1 MEAAIRWS
9 PHAHQQS
16 PHFIIVDVAGNRLRL
31 CEVDNVDKNT
41 VRWKQLAA
49 RDKLPNFTAFDW
61 SRTHEHFVAIGSASG
76 EASLLEID
84 AGRPN
89 SDFTHSFPIKHQRK
103 CNSIAFSTSNLLAT
117 GLDRVR
123 NDFCMN
129 IYDLN
134 VGSYTAQQEPYKKLA
149 SSEAITSIKFFP
161 GHPQTLVAGVSRQ
174 CIRIYDLRDSAPVSA
189 AQYGTRQ
196 VHNLAIDP
204 LDENY
209 IISAGPTGD
218 PTVSVWDRRF
228 ASRPGPTTPSTEAPA
243 GAVLELRPAVD
254 NTHGAAIWGL
264 RFSGTKRGC
273 FGAIS
278 NTGELKVVEVAQYEC
293 KDQVPGSSGNASR
306 YQHFTKY
313 SHTLHYPW
321 YDPVYGQDESTRS
334 MAFDFM
340 TEGSPIGTHSTI
352 NLQYNR
358 EVKVT
363 KIPTQASTVRFT
375 ALDEIYCDQMAV
387 AEPSPP
393 DGPISDDLLR
403 LQTRMIDDRK
413 PSQGAFKSNTV
424 GAFARFDKLSMEN
437 FAHKAPDR
445 AKATTSRER
454 HEELLT
460 LGYPSVS
467 LDISDTLKSFGV
479 AKRRAKEGYCL
490 DCKKNKQILA
500 NDPWLVGLW
509 ELVQRFDDLAKD
521 DGMIADGVDL
531 SYLGVAYIWENSL
544 GGKQNGYR
552 LIGRPSVSAP
562 DFRNVIREIVQEK
575 EYPPFQGI
583 KTQRPEHRQL
593 CLAICGWTF
602 SAQRIRENCKALIEQ
617 GQYYKAIV
625 LAVFKGHKD
634 IALDFLKQLVRQR
647 LLQNIGLGAVIAC
660 DTVNKDQRELCE
672 WMAEETD
679 DPYLKALLQYFITG
693 NWEAVAKVE
702 ELCLVDRVGVA
713 LKYLDDDQLTQFIK
727 LVSHGARVYG
737 DIEGIVFTGL
747 GERAMDLFEHY
758 IAKFGDVQTAVLVTA
773 RTNPLYVSDARWEY
787 WRETYFMQLQTWRC
801 FIERTRFIVSHN
813 RAATTRD
820 GRCLNK
826 PFPRQITIRCMH
838 CQLALARRGDQ
849 LVPLAPDQ
857 PNNPPTGP
865 GGAPP
870 TTIPPTLPPP
880 AAVTSSGI
888 GIAAAAAA
896 GSKTA
901 KPAHKA
907 TSSSNNTPSN
917 ASGLVC
923 PRCGRRMPRCGICMM
938 WLGSPDPATA
948 GGAESLKAEDP
959 EARQMVF
966 CMTCA
971 HGFHGHHAR
980 DWFAKH
986 KTCPVPDCQCM
997 CGLLR

>member
-9 PHAHQQS
+9 PHSHQQS
-16 PHFIIVDVAGNRLRL
+16 PHFIVVDVAGNRLRL
-31 CEVDNVDKNT
+31 CEIEHVDKT
-41 VRWKQLAA
+41 AVRWRQLAA

-61 SRTHEHFVAIGSASG
+61 SKTHEHFVAIGSASG

-103 CNSIAFSTSNLLAT
+103 CNSIAFSSSNLLAT

-134 VGSYTAQQEPYKKLA
+134 VGSFTSQQEPYKKLA

-209 IISAGPTGD
+209 IISAGPSGD

-228 ASRPGPTTPSTEAPA
+228 ASRPGPTTPSGEAPA

-264 RFSGTKRGC
+264 RFSGSKRGC
-273 FGAIS
+273 FGAIAS
-278 NTGELKVVEVAQYEC
+278 TGELKIVEVAQYESREH
-293 KDQVPGSSGNASR
+293 SSGTSSSSR
-306 YQHFTKY
+306 CQHFTKY
-313 SHTLHYPW
+313 SHTMHYPW
-321 YDPVYGQDESTRS
+321 YDQQYGRDEAART

-340 TEGSPIGTHSTI
+340 SEASPVGNHSTI

-358 EVKVT
+358 EIKIS
-363 KIPTQASTVRFT
+363 KIPTQAPSIHFT
-375 ALDEIYCDQMAV
+375 ALDEIYRDQMAV

-393 DGPISDDLLR
+393 DGSVAEDLER
-403 LQTRMIDDRK
+403 LQARIVGDRK
-413 PSQGAFKSNTV
+413 QSSAFKSNTV
-424 GAFARFDKLSMEN
+424 GGFGRFDKLSMEN
-437 FAHKAPDR
+437 FGHKAPER
-445 AKATTSRER
+445 TKATTSRER

-460 LGYPSVS
+460 LGFPSTS
-467 LDISDTLKSFGV
+467 LDISDTLKALGV

-490 DCKKNKQILA
+490 DCKKNKQIVA

-509 ELVQRFDDLAKD
+509 ELIQRFDDLAKD
-521 DGMIADGVDL
+521 DGMVADGVDL

-552 LIGRPSVSAP
+552 LIGRPSVSPP

-575 EYPPFQGI
+575 EYPPFQGV

-660 DTVNKDQRELCE
+660 DTVNKDQRDLCE
-672 WMAEETD
+672 WMAEETE

-693 NWEAVAKVE
+693 NWETVTKIE
-702 ELCLVDRVGVA
+702 ELSLVDRVGVS

-727 LVSHGARVYG
+727 LVSHGARLYG

-758 IAKFGDVQTAVLVTA
+758 IAKFGDVQTAVLVMA
-773 RTNPLYVSDARWEY
+773 RTNPLYVSDPRWDY
-787 WRETYFMQLQTWRC
+787 WKDTYFMQMQTWRC

-813 RAATTRD
+813 KVAKTRD
-820 GRCLNK
+820 GLCLNK
-826 PFPRQITIRCMH
+826 AFPRQITIRCLH

-849 LVPLAPDQ
+849 LVPLSE
-857 PNNPPTGP
+857 PP
-865 GGAPP
+865 
-870 TTIPPTLPPP
+870 
-880 AAVTSSGI
+880 
-888 GIAAAAAA
+888 GIASALPSSTNIV
-896 GSKTA
+896 GGKPS
-901 KPAHKA
+901 KPATAQKA
-907 TSSSNNTPSN
+907 NTPSHN
-917 ASGLVC
+917 SGLVC

-938 WLGSPDPATA
+938 WLGSPDPATI
-948 GGAESLKAEDP
+948 GGAESLKDEDP

-966 CMTCA
+966 CMTCT

>member
-9 PHAHQQS
+9 PHSQQQS
-16 PHFIIVDVAGNRLRL
+16 PHFIVVDVAGNRLRL
-31 CEVDNVDKNT
+31 CEVEHVYKST

-61 SRTHEHFVAIGSASG
+61 SKTHEHFVAIGSASG

-84 AGRPN
+84 AARPN
-89 SDFTHSFPIKHQRK
+89 SDLTQSFPIKHQRK
-103 CNSIAFSTSNLLAT
+103 CNSISFSTSNLLAT

-134 VGSYTAQQEPYKKLA
+134 VGSFTAQQEPYKKLA

-174 CIRIYDLRDSAPVSA
+174 CIRIYDLR

-218 PTVSVWDRRF
+218 PTHYTRY
-228 ASRPGPTTPSTEAPA
+228 
-243 GAVLELRPAVD
+243 
-254 NTHGAAIWGL
+254 TH
-264 RFSGTKRGC
+264 
-273 FGAIS
+273 
-278 NTGELKVVEVAQYEC
+278 N
-293 KDQVPGSSGNASR
+293 
-306 YQHFTKY
+306 
-313 SHTLHYPW
+313 LHYPW
-321 YDPVYGQDESTRS
+321 YDPQYGHDESIRV

-340 TEGSPIGTHSTI
+340 SEGSPLGNHSAIT
-352 NLQYNR
+352 LQPSR
-358 EVKVT
+358 EIKVT
-363 KIPTQASTVRFT
+363 KIPTQAPSIHLT
-375 ALDEIYCDQMAV
+375 ALNEIYRDQMAV
-387 AEPSPP
+387 AEPSSP
-393 DGPISDDLLR
+393 DGPVSEDLAR
-403 LQTRMIDDRK
+403 LQTRTADDRR
-413 PSQGAFKSNTV
+413 PSLSAFKSNTV
-424 GAFARFDKLSMEN
+424 GALGRFDKLSMEN
-437 FAHKAPDR
+437 FGHKAPDR
-445 AKATTSRER
+445 SKATTSRER

-460 LGYPSVS
+460 FGFPDGR
-467 LDISDTLKSFGV
+467 LDLSDTLKTFGV

-490 DCKKNKQILA
+490 DCKKNKQIVA

-509 ELVQRFDDLAKD
+509 ELVQRLDDLAKD
-521 DGMIADGVDL
+521 DGMVADGVDL

-552 LIGRPSVSAP
+552 LIGRPSVSSP
-562 DFRNVIREIVQEK
+562 DFRNVICEIVQEK
-575 EYPPFQGI
+575 EYPPFQGV

-672 WMAEETD
+672 WMAEETE

-693 NWEAVAKVE
+693 NWETVAKIE
-702 ELCLVDRVGVA
+702 ELSLVDRVGVA

-747 GERAMDLFEHY
+747 GERAMDLFEHN
-758 IAKFGDVQTAVLVTA
+758 IAKFGDVQTAVLVMA
-773 RTNPLYVSDARWEY
+773 RTNPLYVTDPRWDY
-787 WRETYFMQLQTWRC
+787 WKDTYFMQMQTWRC

-813 RAATTRD
+813 KVAKTRD
-820 GRCLNK
+820 GHCLNK

-838 CQLALARRGDQ
+838 CQLALARRGDS
-849 LVPLAPDQ
+849 LVPLAD
-857 PNNPPTGP
+857 
-865 GGAPP
+865 
-870 TTIPPTLPPP
+870 PPP
-880 AAVTSSGI
+880 L
-888 GIAAAAAA
+888 AAAAPPSALPSSTNIV
-896 GSKTA
+896 GGKPS
-901 KPAHKA
+901 KPAPAPQK
-907 TSSSNNTPSN
+907 TSTPSHN
-917 ASGLVC
+917 SGLVC

-938 WLGSPDPATA
+938 WLGSPDPATI
-948 GGAESLKAEDP
+948 GGAESLKDEDH

-966 CMTCA
+966 CMTCT

>member
-61 SRTHEHFVAIGSASG
+61 SKTHEHYVAIGSASG

-89 SDFTHSFPIKHQRK
+89 SDFTQSFPIKHQRK
-103 CNSIAFSTSNLLAT
+103 CNSIAFSTGNLLAT

-134 VGSYTAQQEPYKKLA
+134 LGSYTAQQEPYKKLA

-228 ASRPGPTTPSTEAPA
+228 ASRPGPTTPSSEAPA

-278 NTGELKVVEVAQYEC
+278 NTGELKVVEIAQFEC
-293 KDQVPGSSGNASR
+293 KDQVPGSSGNSSR

-340 TEGSPIGTHSTI
+340 AEGSPVGAHSTI

-358 EVKVT
+358 EIKVT
-363 KIPTQASTVRFT
+363 KIPTQAPTVRFT

-387 AEPSPP
+387 AEPTPP
-393 DGPISDDLLR
+393 DGPISEDLER
-403 LQTRMIDDRK
+403 LQVRVIDERR
-413 PSQGAFKSNTV
+413 PSQGAFKSNTI
-424 GAFARFDKLSMEN
+424 GAFPRIEKLSMEN
-437 FAHKAPDR
+437 FGHKAPDR
-445 AKATTSRER
+445 AKATISRER
-454 HEELLT
+454 HEQLLT
-460 LGYPSVS
+460 LGFPDVHMG
-467 LDISDTLKSFGV
+467 IGDTLKALGV

-490 DCKKNKQILA
+490 DCKKNKQILS

-509 ELVQRFDDLAKD
+509 ELVQRLDDLAKD
-521 DGMIADGVDL
+521 GGMIADGVDL

-552 LIGRPSVSAP
+552 LIGRPSVSPP

-575 EYPPFQGI
+575 EYPPFQGV

-672 WMAEETD
+672 WMAEETE

-693 NWEAVAKVE
+693 NWEAVTKVE
-702 ELCLVDRVGVA
+702 ELSLVDRVGVA

-737 DIEGIVFTGL
+737 DIEGLVFTGL
-747 GERAMDLFEHY
+747 GERAMDLLEQY
-758 IAKFGDVQTAVLVTA
+758 IAKFGDVQTAVLVMA
-773 RTNPLYVSDARWEY
+773 RTNPLYVSDARWDY
-787 WRETYFMQLQTWRC
+787 WTETYFLQLQTWRC
-801 FIERTRFIVSHN
+801 FIERTRFIVAHN
-813 RAATTRD
+813 KVATTRD
-820 GRCLNK
+820 GACLNK

-849 LVPLAPDQ
+849 LVPLPSSSGEQ
-857 PNNPPTGP
+857 NNGTAAAAGTQ
-865 GGAPP
+865 AA
-870 TTIPPTLPPP
+870 IPPT
-880 AAVTSSGI
+880 ANTTV
-888 GIAAAAAA
+888 AAAAAA
-896 GSKTA
+896 AAITGKPA
-901 KPAHKA
+901 KPASKPLNY
-907 TSSSNNTPSN
+907 SGNSPSHN
-917 ASGLVC
+917 SGLVC

-938 WLGSPDPATA
+938 WLGSPDPATV
-948 GGAESLKAEDP
+948 GGAESLKDEDH

-966 CMTCA
+966 CMTS
-971 HGFHGHHAR
+971 
-980 DWFAKH
+980 
-986 KTCPVPDCQCM
+986 
-997 CGLLR
+997 